1 MARTMVIAIG
11 VGIAVAAIVGIGIGI
26 SMQSE
31 NGIPPKNIVQGGS
44 ENMTQGKHLEVNLGE
59 SIGVGDQ
66 QPP

>member
-1 MARTMVIAIG
+1 MVIAIG
-11 VGIAVAAIVGIGIGI
+11 IGIGVAALVGIGIGI

-31 NGIPPKNIVQGGS
+31 DSIPPEKITNGGS
-44 ENMTQGKHLEVNLGE
+44 ENRTQGKHVEVTLGE